1 VDRGKLQ
8 LLATCLVSIEHLIN
22 NMKHPVPG
30 RANSW
35 SSGSD
40 LMSV

>member
-8 LLATCLVSIEHLIN
+8 LLAIYPVSIEHLIN

-30 RANSW
+30 RANPG
-35 SSGSD
+35 SSGKD